1 MPTTHRMSLL
11 SHLVPLMASGTKT
24 LEIRVADAKRRAL
37 QAGDLIEFTPADGTA
52 GKTLVQVVRASVYTD
67 FPALLAAE
75 NQDRIHPDL
84 DAARQLA
91 LLREIY
97 PPEREALGA
106 IAIEVTLVQP
116 ARPPADSPRA
126 GRPEGSRREG
136 AG

>member
-1 MPTTHRMSLL
+1 MSLL
-11 SHLVPLMASGTKT
+11 PHLIPLMVSGAKT
-24 LEIRVADAKRRAL
+24 LEIRVADAKRRAV

-52 GKTLVQVVRASVYTD
+52 SSTLVQVVRASVYTD

-75 NQDRIHPDL
+75 NQDRIHPEL

-97 PPEREALGA
+97 PPEREALGV
-106 IAIEVTLVQP
+106 IAIEVALVQL